1 MTAPTPDPRH
11 RAVETI
17 ERGLMAM
24 AGEPPAY
31 LARALVTRLE
41 AAGLVI
47 RDATPQ
53 RPWGRCEFH
62 ELPQPC
68 AGCAGDAKAKHD
80 AEEAT

>member
-1 MTAPTPDPRH
+1 MSSPAPDPRH

-41 AAGLVI
+41 AAGLTI

-53 RPWGRCEFH
+53 RPWGRCDFH
-62 ELPQPC
+62 QQPEPC
-68 AGCAGDAKAKHD
+68 DGCAADAKAAPD
-80 AEEAT
+80 PEEAT